1 MMIEEEL
8 AVSLNST
15 PVGSLAR
22 LDGDRILFEFD
33 HGYVVD
39 ANRPVLSLSFL
50 DNDGGVSVKQRTTR
64 RRASPFFANVLPEG
78 HMRSYIASRAGVNE
92 TRDFPLLRVVGDD
105 LPGAVRVV
113 PVRPIPQLDGDGETA
128 DGSRTAESAPLRFSL
143 AGVQLKFSAVAK
155 ADGGLTIPA
164 HGMGGDW
171 ILKLPSARYDHVP
184 ENEFSMMSL
193 ASMTGIDTPAIK
205 LVPLESVEGVPCD
218 MTDGLKGR
226 NVLAV
231 KRFDRSSRDPWRIHI
246 EDFAQIFGKY
256 PDRKYEGVSYAN
268 IGQIVVSFAKAD
280 DIDQFIGRLAFSA
293 LIGNGDM
300 HLKNWSLMYPDERTP
315 KMAPVYDML
324 STTAYIP
331 DETMALRL
339 GRTKRWDELTF
350 DEFSRLADAMRCSEN
365 MVLNRVVETVGKFRE
380 AWETER
386 RHLPVAAGVASA
398 IDRQLSIVPI
408 AGVMSMRGRVRRRR
422 KPRKAR
428 MVSPP

>member
-1 MMIEEEL
+1 MRVTMMIEEEL

-15 PVGSLAR
+15 PVGSLVR

-33 HGYVVD
+33 HGYVAD

-64 RRASPFFANVLPEG
+64 RRTSPFFANLLPEG

-92 TRDFPLLRVVGDD
+92 TRDFPLLRIVGGD

-113 PVRPIPQLDGDGETA
+113 PVRPIPPMESDTETG
-128 DGSRTAESAPLRFSL
+128 DGSRTTESGPLRFSL
-143 AGVQLKFSAVAK
+143 AGVQLKFSAMAE
-155 ADGGLTIPA
+155 ADGGLTIPV

-171 ILKLPSARYDHVP
+171 IVKLPSARYDQVP

-205 LVPLESVEGVPCD
+205 LVPLESVEGVPRD
-218 MTDGLKGR
+218 VTAGLRGR

-231 KRFDRSSRDPWRIHI
+231 KRFDRTPRQPGRIHI
-246 EDFAQIFGKY
+246 EDFAQIFKKY

-268 IGQIVVSFAKAD
+268 IGQIVVSYANAD

-315 KMAPVYDML
+315 RMAPLYDML

-331 DETMALRL
+331 DDTMALRL

-380 AWETER
+380 AWHTER
-386 RHLPVAAGVASA
+386 RHLPVADRVVSA
-398 IDRQLSIVPI
+398 VDKQLLTVPI
-408 AGVMSMRGRVRRRR
+408 ARESTVGRRARRRR
-422 KPRKAR
+422 PKGGR
-428 MVSPP
+428 VD

>member
-15 PVGSLAR
+15 PVGSLVR

-50 DNDGGVSVKQRTTR
+50 DNDGGVSLRQRTTR
-64 RRASPFFANVLPEG
+64 RRASPFFANILPEG

-92 TRDFPLLRVVGDD
+92 TRDFPLLRTVGDD

-113 PVRPIPQLDGDGETA
+113 PVTPIPPMVMDSETGD
-128 DGSRTAESAPLRFSL
+128 DSRTAESAPLRFSL
-143 AGVQLKFSAVAK
+143 AGVQLKFSAMAE
-155 ADGGLTIPA
+155 ADGGLTIPV

-171 ILKLPSARYDHVP
+171 IVKLPSAQYDHVP

-193 ASMTGIDTPAIK
+193 ATMAGIDTPAIK
-205 LVPLESVEGVPCD
+205 LVPLDSVEGVPPD
-218 MTDGLKGR
+218 VADGLRGR

-231 KRFDRSSRDPWRIHI
+231 KRFDRSTRHPGRIHI
-246 EDFAQIFGKY
+246 EDFAQVFKKY
-256 PDRKYEGVSYAN
+256 PERKYADASYAN
-268 IGQIVVSFAKAD
+268 IGQIVVSYANAD

-315 KMAPVYDML
+315 KLAPLYDML

-350 DEFSRLADAMRCSEN
+350 DEFSQLADAMRCSEN
-365 MVLNRVVETVGKFRE
+365 MVLNRVVETVGRFRE

-386 RHLPVAAGVASA
+386 GHLPVADRVAA
-398 IDRQLSIVPI
+398 AVDKQLATVPI
-408 AGVMSMRGRVRRRR
+408 ARGRILGGRATRRRPQGGR
-422 KPRKAR
+422 IG
-428 MVSPP
+428 

>member
-33 HGYVVD
+33 HGYVEN
-39 ANRPVLSLSFL
+39 ANRPTLSLSFL
-50 DNDGGVSVKQRTTR
+50 DNDGGVSVNQRTTR
-64 RRASPFFANVLPEG
+64 RKASPFFANILPEG
-78 HMRSYIASRAGVNE
+78 HMRSYIASRAEVNE
-92 TRDFPLLRVVGDD
+92 TRDFPLLRIVGND

-113 PVRPIPQLDGDGETA
+113 PVRPIPQMERDSETGDGSSPTV
-128 DGSRTAESAPLRFSL
+128 SSPLRFSL
-143 AGVQLKFSAVAK
+143 AGVQLKFSAIAD
-155 ADGGLTIPA
+155 ADGGLTIPV

-171 ILKLPSARYDHVP
+171 IVKLPSARFDHVP

-193 ASMTGIDTPAIK
+193 ASMTGIDTPDIK
-205 LVPLESVEGVPCD
+205 LVPLESVEGVPRD
-218 MTDGLKGR
+218 VTDDLKGR

-231 KRFDRSSRDPWRIHI
+231 KRFDRTAQEPWRVHI
-246 EDFAQIFGKY
+246 EDFAQVFKKY

-268 IGQIVVSFAKAD
+268 IGQIVVSFANAD
-280 DIDQFIGRLAFSA
+280 DLDQFIGRLAFSA

-300 HLKNWSLMYPDERTP
+300 HLKNWSLIYPDARTP
-315 KMAPVYDML
+315 KMSPLYDML
-324 STTAYIP
+324 STTAYLP

-339 GRTKRWDELTF
+339 GRTKRWNELTF
-350 DEFSRLADAMRCSEN
+350 DEFSRLADGMKCSEN

-386 RHLPVAAGVASA
+386 RHLPVADRVASA
-398 IDRQLSIVPI
+398 VDKQLSIVPI
-408 AGVMSMRGRVRRRR
+408 ARGRAMGAPVRRRR
-422 KPRKAR
+422 LGRLD
-428 MVSPP
+428 

>member
-1 MMIEEEL
+1 MIEEEL

-50 DNDGGVSVKQRTTR
+50 DNDGGVSVARRTTR
-64 RRASPFFANVLPEG
+64 RRASPFFANLLPEG

-92 TRDFPLLRVVGDD
+92 TRDFPLLRIVGDD

-113 PVRPIPQLDGDGETA
+113 PVKPVPPVEGDSETR
-128 DGSRTAESAPLRFSL
+128 DGSRNAETAPLRFSL
-143 AGVQLKFSAVAK
+143 AGVQLKFSAMTK
-155 ADGGLTIPA
+155 ADRGLTIPV

-171 ILKLPSARYDHVP
+171 IVKLPSARYDHVP
-184 ENEFSMMSL
+184 ENEFSMMTL
-193 ASMTGIDTPAIK
+193 AGMAGIDTPAIK
-205 LVPLESVEGVPCD
+205 LVPLESVEGVPRD
-218 MTDGLKGR
+218 VTAGLRGR

-231 KRFDRSSRDPWRIHI
+231 KRFDRTASHPWRIHI
-246 EDFAQIFGKY
+246 EDFAQIFKKY
-256 PDRKYEGVSYAN
+256 PERKYEGVSYAN
-268 IGQIVVSFAKAD
+268 IGQIVVAYANAD
-280 DIDQFIGRLAFSA
+280 DISQFIGRLAFSA

-315 KMAPVYDML
+315 KMAPLYDML
-324 STTAYIP
+324 STTAYMP

-350 DEFSRLADAMRCSEN
+350 DEFSRLADAMRCSDK
-365 MVLNRVVETVGKFRE
+365 MVSKRVVETVGKFRE

-386 RHLPVAAGVASA
+386 RHLPVADRVVSA
-398 IDRQLSIVPI
+398 VDKQLSIVPI
-408 AGVMSMRGRVRRRR
+408 AM
-422 KPRKAR
+422 A
-428 MVSPP
+428 